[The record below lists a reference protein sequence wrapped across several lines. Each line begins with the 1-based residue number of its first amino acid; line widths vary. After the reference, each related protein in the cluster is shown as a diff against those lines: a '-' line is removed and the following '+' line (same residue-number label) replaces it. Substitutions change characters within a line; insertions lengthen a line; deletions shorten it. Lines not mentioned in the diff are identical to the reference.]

1 MHSADSAPEILRPS
15 GSGHRMRWNIAILL
29 GIGILINY
37 FDRVNLSVAHTGLQQ
52 SFGINDVV
60 YGYLLSA
67 YNIPYAICQIPM
79 GALLDRFGIKPISR
93 IGTFLWSIASFA
105 AAAAVNVPMFYSA
118 RLLLGVGEAPFF
130 PANAKAIGRWF
141 PPDRRSFAT
150 SFFDGAAK
158 FSSAIGIPLIGIIVL
173 RFGWRSGFLFT
184 GALSFV
190 YFIAFYFIYRDPHSE
205 EAEHLAEQAEQLT
218 AASRREAPEPAHAVT
233 PTTTPTP
240 RLGFLALLRQRK
252 VLGLT
257 IGFGAYNYVFYL
269 LLTWLPSYFHQ
280 ALHINLF
287 DSFVYTAVPW
297 FIATLA
303 DLFLGGLLVDIL
315 IDRGFNSSRVRM
327 TALVIG
333 MLFGLGIFGAAFV
346 HTRFAAVAWITLSIT
361 GLSVAAP
368 VGWSLPSLIV
378 PEANVGTVGGIVN
391 FSNQISGIV
400 APIITGYV
408 VELTHSFA
416 IAFYVAAAY
425 LLIGIGA
432 YLFLLRDTNM
442 VAAEA
447 LTQ

>member
-1 MHSADSAPEILRPS
+1 MLTAESPSPDLRPPAS
-15 GSGHRMRWNIAILL
+15 GNRMRWNIAVLL

-37 FDRVNLSVAHTGLQQ
+37 FDRVNLSVAHTGLHD

-67 YNIPYAICQIPM
+67 YNIPYALCQIPM
-79 GALLDRFGIKPISR
+79 GALLDRYGIKPIGR
-93 IGTFLWSIASFA
+93 IGTFLWSAASFA
-105 AAAAVNVPMFYSA
+105 AAAAVSVPMFYSA

-141 PPDRRSFAT
+141 PPARRSFAT

-190 YFIAFYFIYRDPHSE
+190 YFVAYYFIYRDP
-205 EAEHLAEQAEQLT
+205 EAGETDHYVPQAPRSQT
-218 AASRREAPEPAHAVT
+218 QSQ
-233 PTTTPTP
+233 TP
-240 RLGFLALLRQRK
+240 RHSFLALLSQRK
-252 VLGLT
+252 VLGLA

-287 DSFVYTAVPW
+287 DSLFYTAVPW
-297 FIATLA
+297 LIATIAEL
-303 DLFLGGLLVDIL
+303 LIGGLLTDIL
-315 IDRGFNSSRVRM
+315 IHHGLNASRVRM
-327 TALVIG
+327 FFLVFG
-333 MLFGLGIFGAAFV
+333 MLCGLGIFGAGFA
-346 HTRFAAVAWITLSIT
+346 HSRFEAVAWITLSIT
-361 GLSVAAP
+361 GLSIASP
-368 VGWSLPSLIV
+368 IGWSLPSLIV
-378 PEANVGTVGGIVN
+378 PEPNVGTVGGIVN
-391 FSNQISGIV
+391 FSNQVSGIA

-408 VELTHSFA
+408 VQLTHSFTV
-416 IAFYVAAAY
+416 AFYVAAAY
-425 LLIGIGA
+425 ILIGIAA

-442 VAAEA
+442 VPAKATA
-447 LTQ
+447 Q

>member
-1 MHSADSAPEILRPS
+1 MHTAESEPQILHPAN
-15 GSGHRMRWNIAILL
+15 SGHRMRWNIAILL
-29 GIGILINY
+29 GIGVLINY
-37 FDRVNLSVAHTGLQQ
+37 FDRVNLSVAHTGLEH

-60 YGYLLSA
+60 YGYLLGA

-79 GALLDRFGIKPISR
+79 GALLDRFGIKPIGR
-93 IGTFLWSIASFA
+93 IGAFLWSLASFA
-105 AAAAVNVPMFYSA
+105 AAAAATVPIFYSA

-141 PPDRRSFAT
+141 PPHRRSFAT
-150 SFFDGAAK
+150 SFFDSAAK

-184 GALSFV
+184 GALSLA
-190 YFIAFYFIYRDPHSE
+190 YFAAFYFIYRDPRPGETDHYV
-205 EAEHLAEQAEQLT
+205 APVRH
-218 AASRREAPEPAHAVT
+218 AASSSAR
-233 PTTTPTP
+233 TTPTP
-240 RLGFLALLRQRK
+240 HLGFFALLRQPK

-280 ALHINLF
+280 ALHIDLF
-287 DSFVYTAVPW
+287 DSFFYTAIPW
-297 FIATLA
+297 FIATIA
-303 DLFLGGLLVDIL
+303 DLLIGGLLVDML
-315 IDRGFNSSRVRM
+315 IHRGLNSSRVRM
-327 TALVIG
+327 VALVLG
-333 MLFGLGIFGAAFV
+333 TLFGLGIFGAAFA

-378 PEANVGTVGGIVN
+378 PESNVGSVGGIVN
-391 FSNQISGIV
+391 FSNQISGIC

-408 VELTHSFA
+408 VHLTHSFA
-416 IAFYVAAAY
+416 IAFYVAAVY
-425 LLIGIGA
+425 LLIGIAA

-442 VAAEA
+442 VPAASI
-447 LTQ
+447 TQ

>member
-1 MHSADSAPEILRPS
+1 MHNADSAPQTLRPAPFN
-15 GSGHRMRWNIAILL
+15 HRMRWNIAILL

-67 YNIPYAICQIPM
+67 YNIPYMLCQIPM
-79 GALLDRFGIKPISR
+79 GALLDRFGIKPIGR
-93 IGTFLWSIASFA
+93 IGTFLWSAASFA
-105 AAAAVNVPMFYSA
+105 AAAAVNVPIFYSA

-141 PPDRRSFAT
+141 PPERRSLAT

-173 RFGWRSGFLFT
+173 RFGWRIGFVFT
-184 GALSFV
+184 GALSLA
-190 YFIAFYFIYRDPHSE
+190 YFAAYYFIYRDPHPGE
-205 EAEHLAEQAEQLT
+205 TEHYV
-218 AASRREAPEPAHAVT
+218 PET
-233 PTTTPTP
+233 PHSQTQSPIP
-240 RLGFLALLRQRK
+240 RHSFLALLGQRK
-252 VLGLT
+252 VIGLA

-287 DSFVYTAVPW
+287 DSLLYTAVPW
-297 FIATLA
+297 LIATIAEL
-303 DLFLGGLLVDIL
+303 LVGGLLVDTL
-315 IDRGFNSSRVRM
+315 IHRGLNASRVRM
-327 TALVIG
+327 FFLVLG
-333 MLFGLGIFGAAFV
+333 MLFGLGIFGAGFA
-346 HTRFAAVAWITLSIT
+346 HTRFEAVVWITLSIT
-361 GLSVAAP
+361 GLSVASP
-368 VGWSLPSLIV
+368 IGWSLPSLIV
-378 PEANVGTVGGIVN
+378 PEPNVGSVGGIIN
-391 FSNQISGIV
+391 FSNQVSGIC

-408 VELTHSFA
+408 VQLTHSFV

-425 LLIGIGA
+425 LLIGIAA

-442 VAAEA
+442 VPAKS
-447 LTQ
+447 LTS